1 MSSTL
6 GQCSKQGRS
15 GSCRNLLVDSQDLK
29 DDQACFWGESLGLE
43 LERKTSTA
51 SWASFC
57 MLNNLN
63 ISSSSDN

>member
-1 MSSTL
+1 MIKL
-6 GQCSKQGRS
+6 AS
-15 GSCRNLLVDSQDLK
+15 GE
-29 DDQACFWGESLGLE
+29 ESLGLE

-63 ISSSSDN
+63 TSSSSDN